1 MRALLV
7 VNPAATTTTARGRRV
22 IESALGHELKLDVAK
37 TNHRGHAAELAR
49 QAVADGLDLVISLG
63 GDGTVNEI
71 VNGLLAGGP
80 RPGLPDVGVVPGGS
94 TNVFARAAGVPTD
107 PVEATGLLLDAV
119 RQGRRRSVGLGRADA
134 RWFTFCAGLG
144 LDAEVV
150 HRVEQL
156 RSQGRRSTSRL
167 YVTTAVRHF
176 FRGTDRKTPAL
187 TLTRPGVDDIGGLFL
202 AVVAN
207 TAPWTYLGERPVT
220 PAPDA
225 SFDTGLDVFA
235 LRGLHTLATLRHV
248 RQILSSSERP
258 PKGHSVVSL
267 HDQSAF
273 SIRSTRPVAFQM
285 DGEYIGERDC
295 VRFESVAE
303 AIRLVA

>member
-22 IESALGHELKLDVAK
+22 IESALGHDLKLEVGE
-37 TNHRGHAAELAR
+37 TGHRGHAAELAR

-80 RPGLPDVGVVPGGS
+80 RPGLPDIGVVPGGS
-94 TNVFARAAGVPTD
+94 TNVFARAAGLPRD

-119 RQGRRRSVGLGRADA
+119 RQGRRRSLGLGRADS
-134 RWFTFCAGLG
+134 RWFTFCAGVG

-150 HRVEQL
+150 HQVEQQ
-156 RSQGRRSTSRL
+156 RSEGRRSTSRL
-167 YVTTAVRHF
+167 YLTTAVRHF
-176 FRGTDRKTPAL
+176 FRGTDRKIPAV
-187 TLTRPGVDDIGGLFL
+187 TLTRPGRDDISGLFL
-202 AVVAN
+202 VVVAN

-220 PAPDA
+220 PTPDA
-225 SFDTGLDVFA
+225 AFDTGLDVFA

-248 RQILSSSERP
+248 RQILSSSDRP
-258 PKGHSVVSL
+258 PKGHSVVNL

-273 SIRSTRPVAFQM
+273 SIRSTRPVAFQL
-285 DGEYIGERDC
+285 DGDYLGERD
-295 VRFESVAE
+295 RMEFQSVAE